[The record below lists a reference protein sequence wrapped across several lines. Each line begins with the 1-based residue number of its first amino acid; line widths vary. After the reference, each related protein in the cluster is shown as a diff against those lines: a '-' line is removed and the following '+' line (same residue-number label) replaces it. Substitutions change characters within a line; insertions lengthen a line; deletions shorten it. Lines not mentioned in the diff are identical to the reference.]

1 MKLSLSLFLQ
11 KDEKKLMDER
21 EIFFLKEEHFGIH
34 LKLSYSAIPLNAL
47 IKNILTQ
54 NDTNVYRVLNVLK
67 KN

>member
-47 IKNILTQ
+47 IKI
-54 NDTNVYRVLNVLK
+54 Y
-67 KN
+67 